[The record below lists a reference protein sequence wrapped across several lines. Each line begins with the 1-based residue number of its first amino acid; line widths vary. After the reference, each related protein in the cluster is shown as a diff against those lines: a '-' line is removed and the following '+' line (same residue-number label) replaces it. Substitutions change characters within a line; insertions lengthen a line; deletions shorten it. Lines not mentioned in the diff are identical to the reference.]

1 MKPGSYLSLKSQ
13 TKKKKK
19 EKKKV
24 DLCGVMRTAVL
35 YKLRPDSNII
45 LFSIIPILI

>member
-1 MKPGSYLSLKSQ
+1 MKPGSYVSKV
-13 TKKKKK
+13 TDKKKKR
-19 EKKKV
+19 KKV

>member
-13 TKKKKK
+13 TKKKKR
-19 EKKKV
+19 KKV